1 MIKFLYSFEGKDAED
16 TGLLEAQAW
25 KEPACRGITE
35 E

>member
-1 MIKFLYSFEGKDAED
+1 MIKFLYSFEGKD

-25 KEPACRGITE
+25 KEPAYRGITE